1 MINKSLEIIKKL
13 NFDKEIIIISNNFSN
28 KLITKD
34 YFSLNIKII
43 KSIDNLNDIYKKTFL
58 SFGSCGIS
66 LYEKLFY
73 KIPTIST
80 PVAGNQMNNY
90 KNFSNLNLIIKFNG
104 VAKIDNGKIM
114 KDLRFLKKNLNKF
127 NKMIDKKKLQTL

>member
-1 MINKSLEIIKKL
+1 MW
-13 NFDKEIIIISNNFSN
+13 NFF
-28 KLITKD
+28 
-34 YFSLNIKII
+34 
-43 KSIDNLNDIYKKTFL
+43 
-58 SFGSCGIS
+58 
-66 LYEKLFY
+66 YEKLFY

-114 KDLRFLKKNLNKF
+114 KDLRFLKKNLNNF
-127 NKMIDKKKLQTL
+127 NKMIDKKKITDIINLYEKKN